1 MLQVLEILDYLHS
14 MTPPE
19 IHRDIKPQ
27 NLMRTSKGQI
37 FLVDFGAVQDVYRN
51 TLDSEKFR
59 LWWNFFNLQ
68 DYNLLQGDTADIKKV
83 ELSARVINGQTM
95 TDLVLWLAKDM
106 HKFASSLTPIE
117 KEWLAAEISDFW
129 SRRR

>member
-1 MLQVLEILDYLHS
+1 
-14 MTPPE
+14 
-19 IHRDIKPQ
+19 
-27 NLMRTSKGQI
+27 MRTSKGQI
-37 FLVDFGAVQDVYRN
+37 LLVDFGAVQDVYRN

-117 KEWLAAEISDFW
+117 KEWLAAEISDFL
-129 SRRR
+129 SRLRS